1 MVKWEDYRDIISYLL
16 PGWNLGRLVIAY
28 LVDES
33 SGLGVS
39 AGGRGI
45 PESTAKVDGTEAAPI
60 SSVIVQL
67 DMHIQRFHSLGGVN
81 ESVSV

>member
-1 MVKWEDYRDIISYLL
+1 MIR
-16 PGWNLGRLVIAY
+16 GWNLRRLVIAY

-45 PESTAKVDGTEAAPI
+45 PESTAKVDGAEAVPVPLVI
-60 SSVIVQL
+60 SDLQL
-67 DMHIQRFHSLGGVN
+67 DMHIQRVYSLRGVN
-81 ESVSV
+81 ESVSVGLSASAVEVEG

>member
-1 MVKWEDYRDIISYLL
+1 MIR
-16 PGWNLGRLVIAY
+16 GWNLRRLVIAY

-45 PESTAKVDGTEAAPI
+45 PESTAKVDSTEAATHFV
-60 SSVIVQL
+60 SYVEL
-67 DMHIQRFHSLGGVN
+67 HMHIQKFHSLGGVN